1 MSEPSSTATTEA
13 EPFFEYRAFPRRR
26 AHGSATY
33 VPADR
38 PLTPSARIKLVDVSQ
53 GGLQFIVA
61 KKLAPG
67 DLILIEMQWSIAN
80 TKVTGRGAE
89 VRWVAPDIKPGHYRV
104 GCAWRDRL
112 TYADLL
118 RFS

>member
-1 MSEPSSTATTEA
+1 MTEA
-13 EPFFEYRAFPRRR
+13 AQSDTPAPEPFFESRAFPRRR
-26 AHGSATY
+26 TRGRATF
-33 VPADR
+33 VPADK
-38 PLTPSARIKLVDVSQ
+38 PLTPSARINLVDVSQ

-61 KKLAPG
+61 KQLAPG
-67 DLILIEMQWSIAN
+67 DLILIEMQWSVSN

-89 VRWVAPDIKPGHYRV
+89 VRWVAPDTKPGHFRV

-118 RFS
+118 RFG